1 MIEINT
7 IVDFEIDT
15 MVDFTTA
22 HKTRYAFVFV
32 KENVLCI

>member
-7 IVDFEIDT
+7 IVDFEINT

-32 KENVLCI
+32 QENVLCI